1 MIKDLRRL
9 FLSTRVE
16 KSLLEGQ
23 EELGG
28 RRLGCGL
35 IWRELTGEIVLGDDA
50 ETDWVI
56 LLRRRLEMTSVRTD
70 VFNAITS

>member
-1 MIKDLRRL
+1 MITDLRGL
-9 FLSTRVE
+9 FLSARVE
-16 KSLLEGQ
+16 KSLPEGQ
-23 EELGG
+23 DETGG
-28 RRLGCGL
+28 RPLGRGL
-35 IWRELTGEIVLGDDA
+35 IWRELAGEIVLGDDA